1 METIQPVVKGP
12 LTEGQA
18 PEAIKQEVTP
28 KEEVK
33 LPAQPGSKTEPTEL
47 LKSLQEERELRRL
60 AQEEAKLAKE
70 ELNKINSSVPS
81 EADAWSDEGKLI
93 VEKHVKPL
101 QDTINSLEEKLALKD
116 VQATYPVLR
125 EISSEF
131 DEFRKEYPR
140 HKLDNVA
147 KLFLS
152 EKGLLE
158 PQRKGLEKPT
168 GGFKNQKTPG
178 SMTTEEVRHLRE
190 TNFRKYSDMAKKGLI
205 KIEN

>member
-1 METIQPVVKGP
+1 MDNTTVVKEE
-12 LTEGQA
+12 LTPPSASNANQ
-18 PEAIKQEVTP
+18 QEVLP
-28 KEEVK
+28 KEEIK
-33 LPAQPGSKTEPTEL
+33 QPAQPGSKTEPTEL
-47 LKSLQEERELRRL
+47 LKSLQEEREKRRL
-60 AQEEAKLAKE
+60 AEEKTKQIEE
-70 ELNKINSSVPS
+70 ELNTIKSSVPS
-81 EADAWSDEGKLI
+81 ETDAWSEEGKLI